1 MLATV
6 TLLSATAA
14 NASSHHKR
22 SPRCVPHR
30 ARAHVLKA
38 DRLAELY
45 TAPEDPEYPE
55 FLGVY
60 GCTYKHKR
68 SYLLGSV
75 PPKVATPSGT
85 GGVEKA
91 TMAGS
96 FVAYEESSGGP
107 TGASWVITVR
117 NLENGKVKH
126 SVPTGTPEH
135 PEAPSVEKGLVKHYV
150 GIGPATAVVVNR
162 DGSVAWIVNADKE
175 EGSYQVHVFDQA
187 GNRVL
192 ASGLG
197 IEPHSLRLAGRV
209 LHWTEYGQLKSAP
222 ID

>member
-1 MLATV
+1 M
-6 TLLSATAA
+6 
-14 NASSHHKR
+14 
-22 SPRCVPHR
+22 
-30 ARAHVLKA
+30 LKA
-38 DRLAELY
+38 GAQAELY
-45 TAPEDPEYPE
+45 KAPKNPEYPE
-55 FLGVY
+55 FLYVY

-150 GIGPATAVVVNR
+150 GIGPATAVVVTK

-197 IEPHSLRLAGRV
+197 IEPHSLTLAGRM
-209 LHWTEYGQLKSAP
+209 LHWTEYGQLRSAR
-222 ID
+222 IH